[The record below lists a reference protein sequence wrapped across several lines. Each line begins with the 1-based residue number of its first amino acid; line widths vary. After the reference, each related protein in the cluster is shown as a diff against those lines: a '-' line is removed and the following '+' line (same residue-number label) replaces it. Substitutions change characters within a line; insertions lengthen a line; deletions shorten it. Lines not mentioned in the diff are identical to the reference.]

1 MMEKDLNLAMVKK
14 GPNKGSVPL
23 PAKESLE
30 LLRSL
35 VDAAKEHGNTREEE
49 RTRRAQ
55 IEADLKR
62 DIAKIKVQR
71 KILETILQNTFSER
85 RDTVDRMF
93 ERLDRA
99 LSEDRNDVAIQA
111 LSSIEGIVKS
121 SPLESLL
128 AARNTLEDKESI
140 LEI

>member
-1 MMEKDLNLAMVKK
+1 
-14 GPNKGSVPL
+14 
-23 PAKESLE
+23 
-30 LLRSL
+30 LRSL

>member
-1 MMEKDLNLAMVKK
+1 MMEKDINHAMVKK
-14 GPNKGSVPL
+14 VPHKGRVPL
-23 PAKESLE
+23 PARESLE

-35 VDAAKEHGNTREEE
+35 VDAAKEHGKIREEE
-49 RTRRAQ
+49 RTRRSQ

-62 DIAKIKVQR
+62 DLAKIKLQR

-128 AARNTLEDKESI
+128 SARNTLEDKESI

>member
-1 MMEKDLNLAMVKK
+1 MMEKKHDTAMVKR
-14 GPNKGSVPL
+14 GPNNGSGPL

-35 VDAAKEHGNTREEE
+35 VDAAKEHGKTREEE
-49 RTRRAQ
+49 RARRAQ

-62 DIAKIKVQR
+62 DLAKIKVQR